1 MNEATL
7 DAVRISLLVA
17 AVGTAACIVVG
28 TPLAWVVARAPRP
41 LSVTVSAVTLLP
53 LALPPTAVG
62 YYLLWLLGRESP
74 VGRFLLESVG
84 LQLAFTWPGAAI
96 AAAMVALPLF
106 VRTAIAGF
114 EQLDE
119 DLLLTARTMVSPPRA
134 FLLVV
139 LPLAWR
145 SLLAACVI
153 AFARCLGEFGATVI
167 VAASIPGRTQTLPA
181 AIYDATQA
189 GNDAQA
195 HELALVALGIGFIL
209 ILALTLLL
217 RRAVKGPQP

>member
-1 MNEATL
+1 MNDATL

-17 AVGTAACIVVG
+17 AFGTAACIVVG

-41 LSVTVSAVTLLP
+41 LSVTVSAITLLP

-62 YYLLWLLGRESP
+62 YYLLWLLGRGSP
-74 VGRFLLESVG
+74 VGRFLLEGVG

-96 AAAMVALPLF
+96 AAAVVALPLF

-119 DLLLTARTMVSPPRA
+119 DLLLTARTMVSPGRA
-134 FLLVV
+134 FFAVV
-139 LPLAWR
+139 MPLAWK
-145 SLLAACVI
+145 SLLVAAVI

-195 HELALVALGIGFIL
+195 HELALVALGLGFVL
-209 ILALTLLL
+209 ILALTILLG
-217 RRAVKGPQP
+217 RAVRGAHP